1 MSEKKNEA
9 QAAVPLD
16 PMEELVDFTA
26 PFDPTDS
33 RGEVLLGVN
42 GQVVRVKRGA
52 TVRLKRK
59 FVQAWE
65 DANAQAAAA
74 RETMDRARRSGRA
87 PMLEM

>member
-1 MSEKKNEA
+1 MSEKK
-9 QAAVPLD
+9 LD

-26 PFDPTDS
+26 PFDPADS

-42 GQVVRVKRGA
+42 GEVVRVKRGA
-52 TVRLKRK
+52 SVRIKRK

-74 RETMDRARRSGRA
+74 RAAMDKARQSGKA
-87 PMLEM
+87 PLMEM